1 MFFDGDFYVN
11 GKSDVEILVSFNSRA
26 TKNQWVRIDNLK
38 LTSFKK
44 GEYQK
49 SQNNIENNGD
59 YQMKGGNGFVAGRT
73 VTIGEAKL
81 SLTKTSSG
89 TTPKIVNGSSTETV
103 VYKGLLRNGGV
114 DALTINDMSVVFAS
128 GAATNSNKVHGS
140 VSVKIGD
147 QTFGPEDL
155 KGGASTVTGAFGNVG
170 FTIESGKSYPIE
182 VAFLVDGIDPFPAT
196 PVKFTPELNITV
208 SDRQGNPSPAIKDRN
223 LGEVAVEQTADIQ
236 FSASTLNVR
245 NALIKTNQ
253 EQTVARFSMTNKNS
267 ETFISK
273 VKATFD
279 TTASQVQ
286 VRVYEGNDTSKV
298 VFDQTVAPAL
308 GVTAPVIE
316 STSEVIKPN
325 TRYTVEVIASFA
337 TAGAYNLNSV
347 EIGFDGATTLTNANQ
362 TSSIN
367 VVSTMPEFTVVR
379 NAGADDI
386 LTFDIEANG
395 NDPIN
400 FELAQADITFAGF
413 QASTWGNAVVLVD
426 GAEVDAGNATK
437 HIAVPAN
444 SKVRVTIQRGTMNFD
459 GQATKGVLRIMKIK
473 ATAPASLAAI
483 NGGVLS
489 SSNASNIV
497 FDAKTANDGTRV
509 AGDWSKLRG
518 EFSI

>member
-59 YQMKGGNGFVAGRT
+59 YQMKGGNGFVACRT

-103 VYKGLLRNGGV
+103 VYKGLLRNSGV

-128 GAATNSNKVHGS
+128 GVTNSEKVHGS

-182 VAFLVDGIDPFPAT
+182 VAFLLDGIDPFPT
-196 PVKFTPELNITV
+196 SPVKFSPKLNITV
-208 SDRQGNPSPAIKDRN
+208 SDRQGNQSPAIADRN

-273 VKATFD
+273 VKATFSAA
-279 TTASQVQ
+279 ASQVQ

-298 VFDQTVAPAL
+298 VFDQTVAPN
-308 GVTAPVIE
+308 TAAAVIE

-325 TRYTVEVIASFA
+325 TRYTVEVIASFD
-337 TAGAYNLNSV
+337 TAGAYNLASV
-347 EIGFDGATTLTNANQ
+347 EIGFDGATTLTDAHQ
-362 TSSIN
+362 TSAIN
-367 VVSTMPEFTVVR
+367 VVSTMPEFTVVK
-379 NAGADDI
+379 NAGTDDI

-400 FELAQADITFAGF
+400 FELAQTDITFAGF

-426 GAEVDAGNATK
+426 GAEVDAGAGTK
-437 HIAVPAN
+437 HIVVPAN

-459 GQATKGVLRIMKIK
+459 TNATKGVLRIMKIK

-483 NGGVLS
+483 DGGVLS